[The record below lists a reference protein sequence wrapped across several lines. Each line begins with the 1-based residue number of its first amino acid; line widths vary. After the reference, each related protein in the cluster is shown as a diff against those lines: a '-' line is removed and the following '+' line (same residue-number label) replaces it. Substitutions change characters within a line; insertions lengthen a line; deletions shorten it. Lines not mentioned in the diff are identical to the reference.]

1 LAEVR
6 ASLLPLISRVRREIG
21 DEASSATW
29 TDAEIADAL
38 EEYQLV
44 VRYVPL
50 RPHETRL
57 PNGTLQYLDFE
68 SGLEWWETDAQV
80 VNGSWVVQ
88 TPTSFDWKN
97 GRVSFATHQVSALY
111 ISGKRYDLY
120 RTVENL
126 IDQTIAKL
134 KARAIDASDKD
145 SSLKRHQQITTLG
158 EMKRSVQAK
167 QTPGFGAMTR
177 SDV

>member
-38 EEYQLV
+38 EEYQSI
-44 VRYVPL
+44 VRYAPL
-50 RPHETRL
+50 HPYETRL

-68 SGLEWWETDAQV
+68 SGMEWWETDAQV
-80 VNGSWVVQ
+80 VDGSWDVK
-88 TPTSFDWKN
+88 TPTSFNWKN
-97 GRVSFATHQVSALY
+97 GRVSFTTHQVSALY

-120 RTVENL
+120 AAVENL

-134 KARAIDASDKD
+134 KARALDASDKD
-145 SSLKRHQQITTLG
+145 SSLKRHQQITTLND
-158 EMKRSVQAK
+158 MKRSAQAK
-167 QTPGFGAMTR
+167 QTPGFGRMAR